1 MRSSY
6 GSNNQFTQIV
16 LYYEEE
22 LNKLRRYLQEV
33 NEQMGRQ
40 RLGYERK
47 VEELEGF
54 VKESER
60 RLAVVMRENTGENL
74 GNI

>member
-33 NEQMGRQ
+33 NEQMGRE

-60 RLAVVMRENTGENL
+60 RSAVVVRENTGGNL